1 MNKGILYAIGAYLL
15 WGVFPVYWKLIQTV
29 PAVEIIA
36 HRILWSFIFVNLVI
50 LLSRQWRQLWQLARQ
65 PRRLLPYVLMAAL
78 LGVNWLTY
86 VWGVNAGYIV
96 ETSLGYFINPLVS
109 VLMGVVF
116 LRERLRSWQWVSVA
130 LATIGILYL
139 TWQYGAL
146 PWIALVLAFSF
157 GTYGLIKKQ
166 GSLGATQSFAAETG
180 FMLLPALVYLV
191 FLEING
197 RAAFAHS
204 DPRTTFLLIFSG
216 VATGLPL
223 LLFGA
228 GARLIPLS
236 SLGFLQYIAPTMQL
250 MIGLLV
256 YGEPFPQER
265 LVGFGLIWVALGIF
279 TVEGFQARRK
289 RRADLRANLP
299 A

>member
-1 MNKGILYAIGAYLL
+1 MNKGILYALGAYFL
-15 WGVFPVYWKLIQTV
+15 WGVIPIYWKLIQTV

-36 HRILWSFIFVNLVI
+36 HRILWSFVFINLVI
-50 LLSRQWRQLWQLARQ
+50 LLNRQWRQLWQLARE
-65 PRRLLPYVLMAAL
+65 PRRLLPYVLMAVL
-78 LGVNWLTY
+78 LSINWLTY

-116 LRERLRSWQWVSVA
+116 LRERLRNWQWLAVA
-130 LATIGILYL
+130 LAAAGIFYL

-166 GSLGATQSFAAETG
+166 GSLGATQSFAVEVG
-180 FMLLPALVYLV
+180 FMLLPALGYLL
-191 FLEING
+191 FLDLNG
-197 RAAFAHS
+197 QTALANS
-204 DPRTTFLLIFSG
+204 DARTTFLLVFSG
-216 VATGLPL
+216 IATGLPL

-228 GARLIPLS
+228 AARLIPLS
-236 SLGFLQYIAPTMQL
+236 SLGFLQYLAPTMQL
-250 MIGLLV
+250 LIGLLV

-265 LVGFGLIWVALGIF
+265 LIGFGLIWVALGVF
-279 TVEGFQARRK
+279 TLDSLQARRK
-289 RRADLRANLP
+289 RHIALRASSN